1 MRQAVLAIWLA
12 SITLAGAAQAQV
24 EFPPGSALGIIPPP
38 GFVPSLGFTGF
49 ERRADGA
56 SLVLVEAPPEAC
68 EQMRTAMAAKDRL
81 AVQGIE
87 VQEVRP
93 FPLRSGR
100 REAQLTAGVHRT
112 PNGSYA
118 KWVMVACDDAA
129 TALVT
134 GQVFGYPPDSGVAD
148 EIEGALATLA
158 TRTLSLDDRRGALG
172 FTFTETDGM
181 VLREVIAGSAAAL
194 TPPNAPRAPATPVLV
209 IGTSLGATPAPADEE
224 AVARQ
229 MVRPHGAYSDVEVLS
244 LTRVP
249 FAGKADAIRVEARAV
264 DRRVGRPVRMLQF
277 VTFRSD
283 GGYVRLLATALDTEF
298 AGLLPEFER
307 IAASVTLR

>member
-1 MRQAVLAIWLA
+1 MRHLALA
-12 SITLAGAAQAQV
+12 LLVLAGAARAEVQ
-24 EFPPGSALGIIPPP
+24 FPPGSALGLEPPP
-38 GFVPSLGFTGF
+38 GFVPSVGFTGF

-56 SLVLVEAPPEAC
+56 SLVLVEAPPQAC
-68 EQMRTAMAAKDRL
+68 EQMRAAMGARDRL

-87 VQEVRP
+87 VQETRP
-93 FPLRSGR
+93 FPLRDGR
-100 REAQLTAGVHRT
+100 QAQLTAGVHRT
-112 PNGSYA
+112 ANGSYA
-118 KWVMVACDDAA
+118 KWIMVACNDVA

-158 TRTLSLDDRRGALG
+158 ARPLSLDDRRAALG
-172 FTFTETDGM
+172 FTFAETDGL

-194 TPPNAPRAPATPVLV
+194 TPPDAARVPATPVLV

-229 MVRPHGAYSDVEVLS
+229 MARPQGAYSDIEIIS

-249 FAGKADAIRVEARAV
+249 FAGRADAIRVEARAV
-264 DRRVGRPVRMLQF
+264 DRRVGRPVRLLQF
-277 VTFRSD
+277 VTFRSE
-283 GGYVRLLATALDTEF
+283 GGYVRLLATALDTDF
-298 AGLLPEFER
+298 TGLLPQFER
-307 IAASVTLR
+307 IAASVTPK